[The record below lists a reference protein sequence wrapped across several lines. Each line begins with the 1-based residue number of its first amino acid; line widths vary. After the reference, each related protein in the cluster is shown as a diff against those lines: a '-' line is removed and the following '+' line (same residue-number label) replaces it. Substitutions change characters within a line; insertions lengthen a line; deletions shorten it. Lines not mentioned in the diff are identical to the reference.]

1 VLIIPGS
8 GPTDQ
13 NGNSP
18 LGVKASTYRLI
29 AEGLAAQGIASLRID
44 KRGMYASAAAAPDP
58 NAVTIADYAS
68 DVRTWVAEVRTLTGT
83 SCVWLLGH
91 SEGGLVA
98 LAAAQTEPNICGLLL
113 VSVAGRPLGEVLR
126 TQFRANP
133 ANAPILDEALAAVAS
148 LEAGRRVD
156 GSTLHPAL
164 RALFRPEIQGFLIDA
179 FSYDPAQLVSA
190 VSKPVLILQGLS
202 DLQVGEDD
210 ARRLAKAQPEAELV
224 LLPGTNHVLKAVQG
238 DDRAS
243 NLAAYADPDLPLA
256 PGVIDT
262 LSAFVARGSP
272 AQPIRTVP

>member
-1 VLIIPGS
+1 MIPGS

-13 NGNSP
+13 NGNNS

-44 KRGMYASAAAAPDP
+44 KRGMYSSAAAAPNP

-68 DVRTWVAEVRTLTGT
+68 DVRTWVAEVRKLTGT
-83 SCVWLLGH
+83 ACVWLLGH

-98 LAAAQTEPNICGLLL
+98 LAAAQTEPGICGLLL

-126 TQFRANP
+126 TQLRSNP
-133 ANAPILDEALAAVAS
+133 ANAPVLDEALAAVAA

-164 RALFRPEIQGFLIDA
+164 RALFRPEVQDFLMDA
-179 FSYDPAQLVSA
+179 LSYDPAQLISA
-190 VSKPVLILQGLS
+190 VSRPVLILQGLS

-224 LLPGTNHVLKAVQG
+224 LLPGINHVLKAVKG

-243 NLAAYADPDLPLA
+243 NLAAYADPNLPLA
-256 PGVIDT
+256 PGIIDT
-262 LSAFVARGSP
+262 LSTFIARDSSERI
-272 AQPIRTVP
+272 AK

>member
-1 VLIIPGS
+1 
-8 GPTDQ
+8 
-13 NGNSP
+13 
-18 LGVKASTYRLI
+18 
-29 AEGLAAQGIASLRID
+29 
-44 KRGMYASAAAAPDP
+44 
-58 NAVTIADYAS
+58 
-68 DVRTWVAEVRTLTGT
+68 
-83 SCVWLLGH
+83 
-91 SEGGLVA
+91 
-98 LAAAQTEPNICGLLL
+98 
-113 VSVAGRPLGEVLR
+113 
-126 TQFRANP
+126 
-133 ANAPILDEALAAVAS
+133 
-148 LEAGRRVD
+148 
-156 GSTLHPAL
+156 L

-238 DDRAS
+238 DDRVS